1 MNLRAQL
8 ESRMDRHAH
17 RESRDTHTSSPLR
30 LQIAEEELARR
41 PSASAMET
49 LQKTLAIQTPYWET
63 LRANPDT
70 ALLSHLEAWERERDR
85 EGRLLQVGS
94 ELAHLSNEFQFS
106 SAISRFTIQNSE
118 LSEAIGRLLH
128 Y

>member
-1 MNLRAQL
+1 MSSHSLRL
-8 ESRMDRHAH
+8 
-17 RESRDTHTSSPLR
+17 

-106 SAISRFTIQNSE
+106 SAISRFTIRIQSFQ
-118 LSEAIGRLLH
+118 RL
-128 Y
+128 

>member
-1 MNLRAQL
+1 MSSHSLRL
-8 ESRMDRHAH
+8 
-17 RESRDTHTSSPLR
+17 

-63 LRANPDT
+63 LRVNPDT

-85 EGRLLQVGS
+85 MTS
-94 ELAHLSNEFQFS
+94 ETHTNALNAMASLSVEPNIM
-106 SAISRFTIQNSE
+106 SAAAAN
-118 LSEAIGRLLH
+118 AVPPGPP
-128 Y
+128 